1 MSKSNCSARHDVPR
15 EGDRRGGNRR
25 QKSERRGGLRW
36 DPYKQERRDGGDR
49 RQTKLE
55 A

>member
-1 MSKSNCSARHDVPR
+1 MTKSNCSARYDVPR
-15 EGDRRGGNRR
+15 DGDRR

-36 DPYKQERRDGGDR
+36 DPHKQERRNGDDR
-49 RQTKLE
+49 CQTRLE

>member
-1 MSKSNCSARHDVPR
+1 MSKTNCSAQYDVR
-15 EGDRRGGNRR
+15 RDGDRR

-36 DPYKQERRDGGDR
+36 DPHKQERRDGGDR
-49 RQTKLE
+49 RQTKRE